1 MARRPDLPV
10 IYPRLAYRARQF
22 WNALLIPERRI
33 PSEAILPY
41 LTTTQ
46 LVLFRQ
52 MPPSEQVH
60 AFHVFQ
66 NLETAGHA
74 DSDLLAAALLH
85 DVGKILS
92 PLSIFDRVIVVLG
105 RHFFPKAAR
114 RWGGGMPRGL
124 RRPFVVAACHAE
136 WGADLVEQS
145 GASRRTVEL
154 IRCHQNPPN
163 PKPASRTERL
173 LAVLQAVDDE
183 N

>member
-1 MARRPDLPV
+1 MF
-10 IYPRLAYRARQF
+10 PRLPYRARQF
-22 WNALLIPERRI
+22 WNALLTPEKRVT
-33 PSEAILPY
+33 SEAILPY

-46 LVLFRQ
+46 LILFRQ
-52 MPPSEQVH
+52 MQPSEQVH
-60 AFHVFQ
+60 AYLVFQ
-66 NLETAGHA
+66 YLEAAGHT

-92 PLSIFDRVIVVLG
+92 PLSVFDRVIIVLG
-105 RHFFPKAAR
+105 RHLFPKLAK
-114 RWGGGMPRGL
+114 RWGDGMPHGL

-163 PKPASRTERL
+163 PNPASRTERL
-173 LAVLQAVDDE
+173 LAVLQAADDE